1 MIKRIRQAL
10 LIKPSYLKPSQD
22 NLEIIGVFNP
32 GAIRVKNSIYILMRV
47 AERPAEKRKGFFSS
61 PGAENGSIKIDWFK
75 VPEDGAKDIRC
86 YTMPDKTMRLT
97 FISHLRLARLDSS
110 GFTVMEIDEKPSIF
124 PAEHYEEFGLEDPRI
139 TEIEGNYYITC
150 VACSK
155 SLGVCTALIKTEDFC
170 NFQRMGVI
178 FPAENKDVVLLPEK
192 INNSYVAYHR
202 PAGEHLLGNLT
213 MQISFSPDLI
223 HWGKHNILLSTRKGF
238 WDDYKL
244 GAGPPPI
251 KTEHGWLTI
260 YHGVYRQEGET
271 VGTYC
276 AGAALFALNNPGK
289 LIGRTKDPIIIPEE
303 PWEKEGFVPDVIFP
317 AGAVMDE
324 YGKHIILYSGAS
336 DTYVTAIKLSL
347 EDIIK
352 DCQ

>member
-10 LIKPSYLKPSQD
+10 LIKPSSLKPSED
-22 NLEIIGVFNP
+22 NFEIIGVFNP
-32 GAIRVKNSIYILMRV
+32 GAIRVKNNIYLLLRV
-47 AERPAEKRKGFFSS
+47 AERPVEKRKGFFPS
-61 PGAENGSIKIDWFK
+61 PRAEHGKIKTEWFK
-75 VPEDGAKDIRC
+75 IPEYGTEDIRC

-110 GFTVMEIDEKPSIF
+110 GFTVLETDEKPALF
-124 PAEHYEEFGLEDPRI
+124 PAEYYEEFGMEDPRI
-139 TEIEGNYYITC
+139 SEIEGIYYITC
-150 VACSK
+150 VACSQ
-155 SLGVCTALIKTEDFC
+155 SMGVCTTLIKTEDFC
-170 NFQRMGVI
+170 NFERMGVI

-192 INNSYVAYHR
+192 IKNSYVAYHR
-202 PAGEHLLGNLT
+202 PAGEHLLGKLT

-223 HWGKHNILLSTRKGF
+223 HWGRHRVLLDTRKGF

-244 GAGPPPI
+244 GAGPPPV

-260 YHGVYRQEGET
+260 YHGVYRQKGET
-271 VGTYC
+271 IGTYC
-276 AGAALFALNNPGK
+276 AGAALFDLNDPGK